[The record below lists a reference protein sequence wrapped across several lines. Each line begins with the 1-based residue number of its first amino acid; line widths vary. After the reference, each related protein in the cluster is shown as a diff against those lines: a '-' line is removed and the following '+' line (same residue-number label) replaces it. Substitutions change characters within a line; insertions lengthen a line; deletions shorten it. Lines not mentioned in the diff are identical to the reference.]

1 MPVIFWTVSTV
12 RTLILWQFNAVNV
25 FKYAQGIG
33 EPLKEGKA
41 GPTWIPAPPNSP
53 LPAIVNTVGENMT
66 PVETA
71 TNTTKAAGTRSPGG
85 ET

>member
-1 MPVIFWTVSTV
+1 MLVIFWTVSTV

-25 FKYAQGIG
+25 FKYAQGISKS
-33 EPLKEGKA
+33 PKEGKA

-71 TNTTKAAGTRSPGG
+71 TNTTKAAGTQSPGG